1 MAVAAGSM
9 VADTSDTTICSRR
22 TRALQATLCRHPI
35 AAAAPSSPAAAA
47 AEPRGRGGGPSP
59 RRRPP
64 AAHRRPRT
72 GARTG
77 AGRAKA
83 PPPRLLR
90 PSPAAVR
97 RPGRARARGE
107 AGRAHGSPP
116 RGAAG
121 GRVGGPPRRQGASQP
136 RPGASRL
143 HGNRPRHGGGRRKRK
158 RGRAGAAWPPPLT
171 MPSPRSSRE
180 RRAGSSSRLEFLS
193 LVSQRSPGAPD
204 SPSRRKESGSSAAAP
219 LPEEDCMKLNPSFLG
234 IALSSLLA
242 IDLWASKRLGVC
254 AGEGSAWGSVRPLMK
269 VIEVSGHG
277 IPWLLGTF
285 YGLCQSDSSA
295 AREVLLNL
303 LFGRDPAVEGN
314 MVKKVAIIG
323 GGSSGLCA
331 IKACLQEGLEPVC
344 FERTGDI
351 GGLWRFEEH
360 PEEGRAS
367 IYRSVII
374 NTSKEMM
381 CFSDFPIPS
390 DFPNY
395 MHNSKIMEYF
405 RMYARRFDLLRHI
418 RFMTS
423 VCRVAKRPDFA
434 TTGQWEVVTESEG
447 KQEAAVFDAVLVC
460 TGHHTE
466 AHLPLSTFPGIE
478 KFKGCYLHSR
488 EYKDAQDFT
497 DKRVVVIGIGNSG
510 SDLAVEISH
519 TAKQVFLSTRRG
531 AWILNRVGD
540 QGYPIDVIFTTRMK
554 MFLKKLLSPS
564 MVSDFTEKQLNARFN
579 HSHYGLKP
587 KHRILHQHP
596 TINDDLPNRIISG
609 RVLVK
614 PNVQEFTE
622 MSAIFED
629 GTREDIDAVVFATGY
644 SFSFPFLEGCVK
656 VVENQIPLY
665 KFMFPPELEKPT
677 LAFIG
682 LIQPLGAIMPISELQ
697 CRWATRVFKGLN
709 KLPPRHD
716 MEADIKQKRE
726 AMAKQ
731 YVKSQRH
738 TIQVDYIPYMDELA
752 CQVGVKPNL
761 LTLFLTDPK
770 LALEVA
776 FGPCTPYQYRLRGPG
791 EWAGAREAILTQ
803 WQRIIKPLQ
812 TRHVEEHPSAP
823 AVPLVFKLV
832 AAVAVLAVVFAYL

>member
-1 MAVAAGSM
+1 MA
-9 VADTSDTTICSRR
+9 
-22 TRALQATLCRHPI
+22 
-35 AAAAPSSPAAAA
+35 
-47 AEPRGRGGGPSP
+47 
-59 RRRPP
+59 
-64 AAHRRPRT
+64 
-72 GARTG
+72 
-77 AGRAKA
+77 
-83 PPPRLLR
+83 
-90 PSPAAVR
+90 
-97 RPGRARARGE
+97 
-107 AGRAHGSPP
+107 
-116 RGAAG
+116 
-121 GRVGGPPRRQGASQP
+121 
-136 RPGASRL
+136 
-143 HGNRPRHGGGRRKRK
+143 KR
-158 RGRAGAAWPPPLT
+158 
-171 MPSPRSSRE
+171 
-180 RRAGSSSRLEFLS
+180 
-193 LVSQRSPGAPD
+193 
-204 SPSRRKESGSSAAAP
+204 
-219 LPEEDCMKLNPSFLG
+219 
-234 IALSSLLA
+234 
-242 IDLWASKRLGVC
+242 
-254 AGEGSAWGSVRPLMK
+254 
-269 VIEVSGHG
+269 
-277 IPWLLGTF
+277 
-285 YGLCQSDSSA
+285 
-295 AREVLLNL
+295 
-303 LFGRDPAVEGN
+303 
-314 MVKKVAIIG
+314 VAIIG
-323 GGSSGLCA
+323 AGSSGLCA

-351 GGLWRFEEH
+351 GGLWRFEER

-381 CFSDFPIPS
+381 CFSDFPIPE

-405 RMYARRFDLLRHI
+405 RMYAQHFDLLRHV
-418 RFMTS
+418 RFRTS

-434 TTGQWEVVTESEG
+434 TTGQWEVVTESQG
-447 KQEAAVFDAVLVC
+447 KQEEAIFDAVLVC

-466 AHLPLSTFPGIE
+466 AHLPLSAFPGIQ
-478 KFKGCYLHSR
+478 KFKGHYLHSR
-488 EYKDAQDFT
+488 DYKDARDFK

-510 SDLAVEISH
+510 SDLSVEISQ

-540 QGYPIDVIFTTRMK
+540 QGYPIDTIFATRMK
-554 MFLKKLLSPS
+554 MFLQNLLSHS
-564 MVSDFTEKQLNARFN
+564 MVSDFVEKQLNARFD

-587 KHRILHQHP
+587 KHRILDQHP
-596 TINDDLPNRIISG
+596 TVNDDLPNRIISG

-622 MSAIFED
+622 TSAIFED

-656 VVENQIPLY
+656 VVKNQIPLY
-665 KFMFPPELEKPT
+665 KFMFPPNLEKPT

-709 KLPPRHD
+709 KLPPRHN

-726 AMAKQ
+726 AMAKR

-803 WQRIIKPLQ
+803 RQRIIKPLQ
-812 TRHVEEHPSAP
+812 TRHVEERPSAP
-823 AVPLVFKLV
+823 AVPLIFKLV
-832 AAVAVLAVVFAYL
+832 GAVAVLAVIFAYL